1 MGRELGLTKEPPH
14 PQKLSEVFREAFPL
28 YLALGMTYDQFYRDD
43 VCLVVSYRKADEI
56 KRRRDNE
63 RLWLQGAYIYEAL
76 LDASPI
82 FNPYA
87 KRGTKPLPYREEPYP
102 LSKAEAEE
110 REEQKAKGQFLK
122 MFAATTKW
130 ADTVNKLKEGT
141 HNAE

>member
-1 MGRELGLTKEPPH
+1 MGRELGLTPEPPRA
-14 PQKLSEVFREAFPL
+14 QKLSDVFREVFPY

-43 VCLVVSYRKADEI
+43 VALAVAYRKADEI
-56 KRRRDNE
+56 RRRRDNE

-102 LSKAEAEE
+102 LSQAEAEE
-110 REEQKAKGQFLK
+110 REEQKAKGQYNK
-122 MFAATTKW
+122 MFAITQKW
-130 ADTVNKLKEGT
+130 ANCVNKLKEGT
-141 HNAE
+141 NNAE